1 MAHNDASSAAR
12 PASERNMSKGC
23 VSGAPA
29 GVSHQVD
36 VNGRST
42 LTDLSGV
49 APMRKPSVF
58 PQRRIVQT
66 ALVLVALSACDS
78 KEVGTSASMVST
90 DSARPVVG
98 SVGGGAA
105 TSDFSARDEAHAEKL
120 MAREAMAPTAAPAP
134 AAQRNSAGAAR
145 SDVSLGTPI
154 PAIDP
159 TGAMLVRHGQ
169 ASIEVKAVDDAV
181 SRMRQT
187 AAQFGGFVANTALRT
202 GKDEERSAILQLR
215 IPSAQF
221 DGVVGAL
228 SQLGK
233 VESVSV
239 NAEDVAEE
247 YVDLGARAANARLVE
262 LLATRTGKLSD
273 VLTVEQ
279 ELARVRQETERYD
292 ARLRWLERRA
302 SLSSLD
308 VTIHEKLPLIDSPRG
323 RGPILEAFA
332 EAWERMVGV
341 IAWFIAS
348 LGILLPLGVI
358 IGAGV
363 VIGRRILRGGTPPGV
378 PLA

>member
-1 MAHNDASSAAR
+1 
-12 PASERNMSKGC
+12 
-23 VSGAPA
+23 
-29 GVSHQVD
+29 
-36 VNGRST
+36 
-42 LTDLSGV
+42 
-49 APMRKPSVF
+49 MRKPSVF
-58 PQRRIVQT
+58 AQRRIVLT

-78 KEVGTSASMVST
+78 KPAGNSASVAST
-90 DSARPVVG
+90 DSGRPVIG

-105 TSDFSARDEAHAEKL
+105 TSDFSGRDEAHAEKL
-120 MAREAMAPTAAPAP
+120 VAREMAMAAPAAAPAP
-134 AAQRNSAGAAR
+134 AAQRNSASTAR

-169 ASIEVKAVDDAV
+169 ASIEVRAVDDAV
-181 SRMRQT
+181 TRMRQT

-247 YVDLGARAANARLVE
+247 YVDLGARAANARRVEARLVE

-341 IAWFIAS
+341 VAWFIAS

-358 IGAGV
+358 IGVGV
-363 VIGRRILRGGTPPGV
+363 VIGRRIIRGGTPPGV